1 MSLTVGSLFAGI
13 GGFELAATWAGITP
27 VWSNEI
33 DPFCCKVL
41 RKNFDHEIIQKDIR
55 KIQKN
60 DLEPIDIICG
70 GDPCQPNSYAGL
82 GKGTADHRFLWP
94 EKFRIIRAI
103 QPSWVV
109 NENVSGSI
117 TNGVL
122 DLKIDDLESE
132 GYTCQAYC
140 IPAESVGALH
150 QRERVWLIAHNPNG
164 YAKYGRSGPLSGK
177 EQKIQQ
183 REQVSR
189 TWEPVD
195 LWAFASKADRERFQ
209 EFHIPQ
215 SGLQPQPTRGEFFG
229 FGADPH
235 GNIPRD
241 FIESA
246 IIRMLNGLPEGLDY
260 NQRNKRIKA
269 LGNAI
274 VAQVAYEIFK
284 AIVEQK
290 NY

>member
-27 VWSNEI
+27 IWSNEI

-140 IPAESVGALH
+140 IPTESVGALH

-164 YAKYGRSGPLSGK
+164 TRCR
-177 EQKIQQ
+177 QQ
-183 REQVSR
+183 YI
-189 TWEPVD
+189 T
-195 LWAFASKADRERFQ
+195 
-209 EFHIPQ
+209 
-215 SGLQPQPTRGEFFG
+215 
-229 FGADPH
+229 
-235 GNIPRD
+235 N
-241 FIESA
+241 
-246 IIRMLNGLPEGLDY
+246 